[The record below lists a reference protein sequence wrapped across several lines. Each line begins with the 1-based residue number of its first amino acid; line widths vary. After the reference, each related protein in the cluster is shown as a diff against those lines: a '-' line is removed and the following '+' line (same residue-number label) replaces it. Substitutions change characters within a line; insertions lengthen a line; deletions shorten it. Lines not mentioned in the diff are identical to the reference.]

1 MKTKKGQGAGSFNRS
16 ISIQAVQEKVFGL
29 EKIKH
34 TIESPIIYCRL
45 IDEQV
50 SVEIVFKNTLIV
62 LGKEYGMNG
71 VSIVA
76 FMMNNLQAYSEV
88 EENH

>member
-1 MKTKKGQGAGSFNRS
+1 MKKGQGAGSSSRS
-16 ISIQAVQEKVFGL
+16 ISIQAIQEKVFGL
-29 EKIKH
+29 EKIKQ

-62 LGKEYGMNG
+62 LGKEYGMSG